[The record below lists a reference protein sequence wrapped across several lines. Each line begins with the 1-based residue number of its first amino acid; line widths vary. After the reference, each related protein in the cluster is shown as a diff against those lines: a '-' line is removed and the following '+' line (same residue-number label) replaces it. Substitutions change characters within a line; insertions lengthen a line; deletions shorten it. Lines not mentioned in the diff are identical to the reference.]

1 MSDDCRVFGNIKNPL
16 GYPLQ
21 DDIEVAAF
29 CLYYRESVDSA
40 GAKIGTFEKAM
51 LGNPAIPDTFGHY
64 EIVYNASSIP
74 QGLRL
79 DSKIAKGK
87 DKASLFAEVH
97 YKNGGE
103 GNDSPRSFYSAPLV
117 FNGKSAQEINFVL
130 DLETDKPIESEFE
143 RLDNVLKIYC
153 QTVVSYKETIKVSC
167 QDKISEFLDSVTRFP
182 LVIGREDVDEAK
194 TRAYFKSFQIAYEL
208 VDSVE
213 GLRGA
218 LVSGITPISEEFQIV
233 SVCAAYLYPLIR
245 NAKVIDV
252 STLLATGLDECKKV
266 IQEAISANLISS
278 KLSAD
283 EFRLKIWNYLQKS
296 KNVATE
302 QENTFSAF
310 FVFYLFLAKELEL
323 ESNEFANAGSIK
335 KNGKGGRPKLTRL
348 GEHQE
353 RLDSLLDLFSDCG
366 SSYQDLIASLKEDSS
381 MFSSAEVEDLKFLI
395 ELGDFCN
402 WYPDLVVSAY
412 TLLHKENSPYK
423 PCAKSDSLVSEE
435 DLPGAWKLEYLLKYG
450 DASGSEPNFW
460 GEVIEK
466 TAERYACWCREV
478 ALALPLDLFPGT
490 TANEQKQ
497 IAIRTLKERLRAKFP
512 QTELKLKLS
521 EAFSADDSEK
531 PWKDLVWK
539 LQSEPWT
546 DFDLN
551 ASDLE
556 VFLKKSSAA
565 HAQDD
570 GIPEATASDDEKEK
584 IRILQRLFRLT
595 NNPQAIAYLVR
606 NDFDSA
612 SKIALSD
619 EENFVAKHGLGMG
632 DKELATDIHRLA
644 KNFVANATLDIE
656 RYHGNLNE
664 SDNTILSLPRG
675 LQNESLSSQ
684 RARSLARNVR
694 SVGNNVAKRRLQ
706 NKDYAN
712 WKTLFGSINRNSG
725 TQNHT
730 LHIVGRTRGEPH
742 AYYYRRYEA
751 TALYGGNWTPWEE
764 VPVEIDGAAIQ
775 PAILGG
781 HLYITWLQVIQGQR
795 QKKTGES
802 GGKQAAVSVEY
813 YAELRLKWT
822 AFTGVKWTGVK
833 VGKQAVYDVS
843 ENQLD
848 FILGEN
854 ESLAER
860 YFVIDVSD
868 NSDALSLQVWRTF
881 PDFVDTPHVVTVP
894 VANSAPMVGDV
905 EGLDNA
911 PATTYILKTE
921 VSREYR
927 ADQRINHVGNFSL
940 AQDGSDTASN
950 QVEPN
955 TGNPIAFTYGEFVKN
970 HSPSGCRLV
979 GNLFYNAGGSLVLQD
994 GTKIFGNTRGPF
1006 KLLSVN
1012 MGFICHEDRPFF
1024 YMDSKGVFLVRTV
1037 SGDGGSGANSIPN
1050 YHVEMVSNPQAGEFR
1065 RRFLQGGPK
1074 WLYSRETE
1082 ALPVS
1087 DSYYYS
1093 YSYYNYY
1100 FSVYLGYYTAGD
1112 WQAWDLSQ
1120 TLFEHGY
1127 LPGSV
1132 VAEPYPSSTVDFCWG
1147 SATSIYNWE
1156 LFFFVPMLLAD
1167 RMLAEQNYEA
1177 ALNWLQLVFD
1187 PRIDLT
1193 PYERTK
1199 RFVRELSKGARYWK
1213 FLPFFANPDADR
1225 SILSELSFPTP
1236 HDALPDRKAIQL
1248 LIDRWKNDPFNPQ
1261 MIARYRPRL
1270 PEICGDEISRCPD
1283 RLGRPTVLAGHDGIG
1298 QPGGADVH
1306 SRGGDSRTEER
1317 RGSRPKERHGVQRAG
1332 ADGEGRGSDEQRV
1345 RHLRGHDAH
1354 WQEPREGD
1362 APAAS
1367 ARLHDAA
1374 CAYDGD
1380 DVLFQRAP
1388 QRDAGG
1394 LLGHRGGQALQD
1406 SQQPQ
1411 HGRRKED
1418 PCAVCA
1424 AYRPDHAREGESER
1438 GFHQR
1443 GAHRRVVCA
1452 AVLSL

>member
-1 MSDDCRVFGNIKNPL
+1 MESGYISFVEIVPKSLRRSCRLSYPVPETWNVSGILSNNGVPFCQGKIEAYHKLADGTLDWMAECGIGEDGSFSLEFSSHMFQKGNTSIDHPDLVIRLFDFAGNLLWESDAYAATETPFELGKIDISRASADDVWSVDGFVFYNSVTPLGAGIVFVYDLWNGRSTLLAQASLNAKGYFACTYFKSAFQKQGVTRTAPDLQVVVRDLQGQSLATYEVPSPVSVHQVVRIRLNAVPGSLMSDDCRVFGNIKNPL

-905 EGLDNA
+905 DGLDNA

-979 GNLFYNAGGSLVLQD
+979 GNLFYNAGWFSGFAGRNQNFWQYARPVQAAVREHGIYLPRGQAVLLYGFQGSLPCPH
-994 GTKIFGNTRGPF
+994 R
-1006 KLLSVN
+1006 
-1012 MGFICHEDRPFF
+1012 
-1024 YMDSKGVFLVRTV
+1024 
-1037 SGDGGSGANSIPN
+1037 
-1050 YHVEMVSNPQAGEFR
+1050 FR
-1065 RRFLQGGPK
+1065 RRRVGGEQHP
-1074 WLYSRETE
+1074 E
-1082 ALPVS
+1082 LPRGDGFQSSSGRVPQA
-1087 DSYYYS
+1087 
-1093 YSYYNYY
+1093 
-1100 FSVYLGYYTAGD
+1100 FSAG
-1112 WQAWDLSQ
+1112 
-1120 TLFEHGY
+1120 
-1127 LPGSV
+1127 
-1132 VAEPYPSSTVDFCWG
+1132 
-1147 SATSIYNWE
+1147 
-1156 LFFFVPMLLAD
+1156 
-1167 RMLAEQNYEA
+1167 
-1177 ALNWLQLVFD
+1177 
-1187 PRIDLT
+1187 
-1193 PYERTK
+1193 RT
-1199 RFVRELSKGARYWK
+1199 
-1213 FLPFFANPDADR
+1213 
-1225 SILSELSFPTP
+1225 
-1236 HDALPDRKAIQL
+1236 
-1248 LIDRWKNDPFNPQ
+1248 
-1261 MIARYRPRL
+1261 
-1270 PEICGDEISRCPD
+1270 
-1283 RLGRPTVLAGHDGIG
+1283 
-1298 QPGGADVH
+1298 
-1306 SRGGDSRTEER
+1306 
-1317 RGSRPKERHGVQRAG
+1317 
-1332 ADGEGRGSDEQRV
+1332 
-1345 RHLRGHDAH
+1345 
-1354 WQEPREGD
+1354 
-1362 APAAS
+1362 
-1367 ARLHDAA
+1367 
-1374 CAYDGD
+1374 
-1380 DVLFQRAP
+1380 
-1388 QRDAGG
+1388 
-1394 LLGHRGGQALQD
+1394 
-1406 SQQPQ
+1406 
-1411 HGRRKED
+1411 
-1418 PCAVCA
+1418 
-1424 AYRPDHAREGESER
+1424 
-1438 GFHQR
+1438 
-1443 GAHRRVVCA
+1443 
-1452 AVLSL
+1452 

>member
-1 MSDDCRVFGNIKNPL
+1 M
-16 GYPLQ
+16 
-21 DDIEVAAF
+21 
-29 CLYYRESVDSA
+29 
-40 GAKIGTFEKAM
+40 
-51 LGNPAIPDTFGHY
+51 
-64 EIVYNASSIP
+64 
-74 QGLRL
+74 
-79 DSKIAKGK
+79 
-87 DKASLFAEVH
+87 
-97 YKNGGE
+97 
-103 GNDSPRSFYSAPLV
+103 
-117 FNGKSAQEINFVL
+117 
-130 DLETDKPIESEFE
+130 
-143 RLDNVLKIYC
+143 
-153 QTVVSYKETIKVSC
+153 
-167 QDKISEFLDSVTRFP
+167 
-182 LVIGREDVDEAK
+182 
-194 TRAYFKSFQIAYEL
+194 
-208 VDSVE
+208 
-213 GLRGA
+213 
-218 LVSGITPISEEFQIV
+218 
-233 SVCAAYLYPLIR
+233 
-245 NAKVIDV
+245 
-252 STLLATGLDECKKV
+252 
-266 IQEAISANLISS
+266 
-278 KLSAD
+278 
-283 EFRLKIWNYLQKS
+283 
-296 KNVATE
+296 
-302 QENTFSAF
+302 
-310 FVFYLFLAKELEL
+310 
-323 ESNEFANAGSIK
+323 
-335 KNGKGGRPKLTRL
+335 

-979 GNLFYNAGGSLVLQD
+979 GNLFYNAGWFSGFAGRNQNFWQYARPVQAAVREHGIYLPRGQAVLLYGFQGSLPCPH
-994 GTKIFGNTRGPF
+994 R
-1006 KLLSVN
+1006 
-1012 MGFICHEDRPFF
+1012 
-1024 YMDSKGVFLVRTV
+1024 
-1037 SGDGGSGANSIPN
+1037 
-1050 YHVEMVSNPQAGEFR
+1050 FR
-1065 RRFLQGGPK
+1065 RRRVGGEQHP
-1074 WLYSRETE
+1074 E
-1082 ALPVS
+1082 LPRGDGFQSSSGRVPQA
-1087 DSYYYS
+1087 
-1093 YSYYNYY
+1093 
-1100 FSVYLGYYTAGD
+1100 FSAG
-1112 WQAWDLSQ
+1112 
-1120 TLFEHGY
+1120 
-1127 LPGSV
+1127 
-1132 VAEPYPSSTVDFCWG
+1132 
-1147 SATSIYNWE
+1147 
-1156 LFFFVPMLLAD
+1156 
-1167 RMLAEQNYEA
+1167 
-1177 ALNWLQLVFD
+1177 
-1187 PRIDLT
+1187 
-1193 PYERTK
+1193 RT
-1199 RFVRELSKGARYWK
+1199 
-1213 FLPFFANPDADR
+1213 
-1225 SILSELSFPTP
+1225 
-1236 HDALPDRKAIQL
+1236 
-1248 LIDRWKNDPFNPQ
+1248 
-1261 MIARYRPRL
+1261 
-1270 PEICGDEISRCPD
+1270 
-1283 RLGRPTVLAGHDGIG
+1283 
-1298 QPGGADVH
+1298 
-1306 SRGGDSRTEER
+1306 
-1317 RGSRPKERHGVQRAG
+1317 
-1332 ADGEGRGSDEQRV
+1332 
-1345 RHLRGHDAH
+1345 
-1354 WQEPREGD
+1354 
-1362 APAAS
+1362 
-1367 ARLHDAA
+1367 
-1374 CAYDGD
+1374 
-1380 DVLFQRAP
+1380 
-1388 QRDAGG
+1388 
-1394 LLGHRGGQALQD
+1394 
-1406 SQQPQ
+1406 
-1411 HGRRKED
+1411 
-1418 PCAVCA
+1418 
-1424 AYRPDHAREGESER
+1424 
-1438 GFHQR
+1438 
-1443 GAHRRVVCA
+1443 
-1452 AVLSL
+1452 